1 MDFSTLILTTKHIP
15 SNEGMIK
22 FITHKQKVA
31 AKILNL
37 LASNMPQIWMA
48 TSPLAS
54 RSHIGGKGIPV
65 CIKNIP
71 DMLAAADTNGTSIPK
86 KYIKLKY
93 CKL

>member
-15 SNEGMIK
+15 SNDGIIK
-22 FITHKQKVA
+22 FITHKQNVA
-31 AKILNL
+31 AKILSL
-37 LASNMPQIWMA
+37 FASNMPQIWIA

-54 RSHIGGKGIPV
+54 RSQIGGSGIPV

-71 DMLAAADTNGTSIPK
+71 DIPAAAEITGTAIPK
-86 KYIKLKY
+86 KYSKLKY